1 MYLPSSV
8 VNWQN
13 ITCAPNLFLAQL
25 CTAVNKTG
33 ESSCPSNL
41 THLCTYNL
49 LVLFLSY
56 AIGIWSSTKIKTMS
70 KLFVNLWCLMCWTQV
85 NRYPVKFYMSEEKN
99 KQENHKLNNMLPKS
113 LKIQQEYNRQLE

>member
-25 CTAVNKTG
+25 CTAVNKTR

-56 AIGIWSSTKIKTMS
+56 AIGIPNSTKIKTMS
-70 KLFVNLWCLMCWTQV
+70 KLFVNLWYLMCWTQV
-85 NRYPVKFYMSEEKN
+85 NRYPVKF
-99 KQENHKLNNMLPKS
+99 
-113 LKIQQEYNRQLE
+113 